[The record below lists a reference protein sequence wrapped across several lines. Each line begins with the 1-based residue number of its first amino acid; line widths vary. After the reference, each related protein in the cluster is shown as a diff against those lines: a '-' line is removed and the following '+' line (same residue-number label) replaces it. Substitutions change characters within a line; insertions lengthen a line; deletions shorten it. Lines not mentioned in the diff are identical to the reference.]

1 MRKIMMMTLAALAA
15 GATVQAATYEID
27 AAHSSAGF
35 RVRHLMIS
43 NVRGSFSKVSGKV
56 EFDPKNL
63 DASKVEATVDVNT
76 IDTSV
81 EARDKH
87 LKSPD
92 FFDVAK
98 FPSITFMSKKFAP
111 AGEGKYKVTG
121 DLTMH
126 GVTKPVVLDLTDVT
140 PEVKGQR
147 GEIRIGGQATTK
159 INRKD
164 FGLSYGALMEGGGAV
179 IGDEVVITLD
189 LELVK
194 K

>member
-1 MRKIMMMTLAALAA
+1 MKKSMLFLAFAA
-15 GATVQAATYEID
+15 MASMQAATYEID
-27 AAHSSAGF
+27 GAHSSAGF

-43 NVRGSFSKVSGKV
+43 NVRGTFSKVSGKV
-56 EFDPKNL
+56 DFDPKNL
-63 DASKVEATVDVNT
+63 AASKVEASVDVNT

-98 FPSITFMSKKFAP
+98 YPSITFTSKKFAS

-126 GVTKPVVLDLTDVT
+126 GVTKEVVLDLADVT

-147 GEIRIGGQATTK
+147 GETRMGGQASTK

-164 FGLSYGALMEGGGAV
+164 FGLTYGALMEGGGAV

>member
-1 MRKIMMMTLAALAA
+1 MKMTLMTIAATLGL
-15 GATVQAATYEID
+15 GALQAATYEID
-27 AAHSSAGF
+27 GSHSSAAF

-43 NVRGSFSKVSGKV
+43 NVRGNFSKVTGKV

-63 DASKVEATVDVNT
+63 AASKVEASVDVNT
-76 IDTSV
+76 IDTAV

-98 FPSITFMSKKFAP
+98 YPSITFVSKKFTA
-111 AGEGKYKVTG
+111 AGEGKYKVAG

-126 GVTKPVVLDLTDVT
+126 GVTKEVVLDLTDVT
-140 PEVKGQR
+140 PEVKGPR
-147 GEIRIGGQATTK
+147 GETRIGGQASTK

-164 FGLSYGALMEGGGAV
+164 FGLTYGALMEGGGAV

-189 LELVK
+189 LELIK

>member
-1 MRKIMMMTLAALAA
+1 MKTTVMIAALVAA
-15 GATVQAATYEID
+15 GTVQAATYEID
-27 AAHSSAGF
+27 SSHSSAGF
-35 RVRHLMIS
+35 KVRHLMIS
-43 NVRGSFSKVSGKV
+43 NVRGQFTKVSGMA
-56 EFDPKNL
+56 EFDAKNPA
-63 DASKVEATVDVNT
+63 ASKVEATVDVGT
-76 IDTSV
+76 IDTRV

-98 FPSITFMSKKFAP
+98 FPSITFKSRKFAA
-111 AGEGKYKVTG
+111 AGAGKYKVTG

-126 GVTKPVVLDLTDVT
+126 GVTKEVIVDLVDVS
-140 PEVKGQR
+140 PEIKGQR
-147 GEIRIGGQATTK
+147 GEMRIGGQGSTK

-164 FGLSYGALMEGGGAV
+164 YGLTYGALMEGGGAV
-179 IGDEVVITLD
+179 IGEEVEITLD

>member
-1 MRKIMMMTLAALAA
+1 MTKTFLIFA
-15 GATVQAATYEID
+15 GLVATATLQAATYTID
-27 AAHSSAGF
+27 SAHSAASF
-35 RVRHLMIS
+35 KVRHLMIS
-43 NVRGSFSKVSGKV
+43 NVRGQFTKVSGTV
-56 EFDPKNL
+56 DFDAKNPA
-63 DASKVEATVDVNT
+63 ASKVDASVDVNT
-76 IDTSV
+76 IDTRV

-98 FPSITFMSKKFAP
+98 YPSITFKSKKFAA
-111 AGEGKYKVTG
+111 AGAGKYKVTG

-126 GVTKPVVLDLTDVT
+126 GVTKEVVLDLADVT
-140 PEVKGQR
+140 AETKGMQ
-147 GEIRIGGQATTK
+147 GETRIGGQGVTK

-179 IGDEVVITLD
+179 IGDEVEITLD

>member
-1 MRKIMMMTLAALAA
+1 MKTTMMIAALVTA
-15 GATVQAATYEID
+15 GTVQAATYEID
-27 AAHSSAGF
+27 SAHSSAGF
-35 RVRHLMIS
+35 KVRHLMIS
-43 NVRGSFSKVSGKV
+43 NVRGQFTKVSGMA
-56 EFDPKNL
+56 EFDAKNP
-63 DASKVEATVDVNT
+63 AVNKVEATVDVST
-76 IDTSV
+76 IDTRV

-98 FPSITFMSKKFAP
+98 YPSITFKSKKFAA
-111 AGEGKYKVTG
+111 AGAGKYKVTG

-126 GVTKPVVLDLTDVT
+126 GVTKEVMVDLVDVS
-140 PEVKGQR
+140 PEIKGQR
-147 GEIRIGGQATTK
+147 GEMRIGGQGSTK

-164 FGLSYGALMEGGGAV
+164 YGLTYGALMEGGGAV
-179 IGDEVVITLD
+179 IGEEVEITLD

>member
-1 MRKIMMMTLAALAA
+1 
-15 GATVQAATYEID
+15 
-27 AAHSSAGF
+27 
-35 RVRHLMIS
+35 
-43 NVRGSFSKVSGKV
+43 VSGMA
-56 EFDPKNL
+56 EFDAKNPA
-63 DASKVEATVDVNT
+63 ASKVEATVDVGT
-76 IDTSV
+76 IDTRV

-98 FPSITFMSKKFAP
+98 FPSITFKSRKFAA
-111 AGEGKYKVTG
+111 AGAGKYKVTG

-126 GVTKPVVLDLTDVT
+126 GVTKEVIVDLVDVS
-140 PEVKGQR
+140 PEIKGQR
-147 GEIRIGGQATTK
+147 GEMRIGGQGSTK

-164 FGLSYGALMEGGGAV
+164 YGLTYGALMEGGGAV
-179 IGDEVVITLD
+179 IGEEVEITLD